1 MKDILEK
8 LCLVRF
14 ASLFPL
20 VDRYHFIKD
29 KDGDIW
35 VFREYLH
42 NGTYPKY
49 TLMGKH
55 KKGQG
60 YTGAHLYAKFLCSCD
75 ADSDISVFIEDIVTG
90 KQGVGTGTWIMN
102 KFIAFLRTADNAA
115 HIGRIYGDLV
125 NDAKGGHGRRVNF
138 FKRFGFSVEL
148 TPSARENITA
158 GLSELHQVG
167 LSEIEEINIEYAL
180 IKWNKKISLTQSGYR
195 GANVI

>member
-90 KQGVGTGTWIMN
+90 KQGVGTGSWMMN
-102 KFIAFLRTADNAA
+102 KFIGFLRSADNAA
-115 HIGRIYGDLV
+115 HFGRIYGDLV
-125 NDAKGGHGRRVNF
+125 NDAADAHGRRVDF

-180 IKWNKKISLTQSGYR
+180 MDWSKKISPNKQD
-195 GANVI
+195 

>member
-8 LCLVRF
+8 LRLVQF

-20 VDRYHFIKD
+20 VDRYHLIKD

-90 KQGVGTGTWIMN
+90 KQGVGTGSWMMN
-102 KFIAFLRTADNAA
+102 KFIGFLRSADNAA
-115 HIGRIYGDLV
+115 HFGRIYGDLV
-125 NDAKGGHGRRVNF
+125 NDAADAHGRRVDF

-180 IKWNKKISLTQSGYR
+180 MDWSKKISPNKQD
-195 GANVI
+195 

>member
-90 KQGVGTGTWIMN
+90 KQGVGTGSWMMN
-102 KFIAFLRTADNAA
+102 KFIGFLRSADNAA
-115 HIGRIYGDLV
+115 HFGRIYGDLV
-125 NDAKGGHGRRVNF
+125 NDAADAHGRRVDF

-148 TPSARENITA
+148 TPSAREKITA

-180 IKWNKKISLTQSGYR
+180 MDWSKKISPNKQD
-195 GANVI
+195 